1 MFAKSIPLPLTLLV
15 FGVRAKLKA
24 GLTKIV
30 FRTCTKYGGLI
41 LKFQLSIVVEEK
53 KMELSA
59 ARFQMSVLA
68 IFFKH

>member
-1 MFAKSIPLPLTLLV
+1 VFGKSIPLPLIG
-15 FGVRAKLKA
+15 FWSPGKLKA

-30 FRTCTKYGGLI
+30 FCTCTKYQALI
-41 LKFQLSIVVEEK
+41 LKFQLSIVAEEK
-53 KMELSA
+53 KMEISA